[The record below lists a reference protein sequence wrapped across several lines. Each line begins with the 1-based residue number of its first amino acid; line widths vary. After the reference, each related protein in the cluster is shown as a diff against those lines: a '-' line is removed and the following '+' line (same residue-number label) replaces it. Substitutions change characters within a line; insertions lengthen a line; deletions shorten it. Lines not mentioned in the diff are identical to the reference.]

1 MNLRKIY
8 FLLIPILVLGSCT
21 DYASNGKSYKEDVEL
36 NILSVEFDSTY
47 KHLYVNVQMNDSIT
61 EMLLNNERSLHFK
74 AEELVKGNLYAPRI
88 QPVLEGYENLKIEEL
103 ARLNLNILVLADLT
117 LNAAEMENQQRTIRG
132 LRKLFVYSPFRV
144 AFMDG
149 TKVTETMEA
158 TDYVLEH
165 YLKAVP
171 DERQYLS
178 RSILD
183 KAEAV
188 LNDPLSVL
196 SA

>member
-61 EMLLNNERSLHFK
+61 EMRLNNERSLHFK

-132 LRKLFVYSPFRV
+132 LRNMFV
-144 AFMDG
+144 
-149 TKVTETMEA
+149 
-158 TDYVLEH
+158 
-165 YLKAVP
+165 
-171 DERQYLS
+171 
-178 RSILD
+178 
-183 KAEAV
+183 
-188 LNDPLSVL
+188 
-196 SA
+196 